1 MLGVSPVY
9 RWCVAVYREF
19 NIILLNKKNVFA
31 YHNFEGL
38 TNLAHLYILVG
49 FRIGPPGS
57 VMPPVIGTSLI
68 LPRKILFTKSILDDR
83 RY

>member
-9 RWCVAVYREF
+9 RWCVAVYRDQY
-19 NIILLNKKNVFA
+19 NSSKQIKKTYKFA

-57 VMPPVIGTSLI
+57 MMPPVIGIVS
-68 LPRKILFTKSILDDR
+68 F
-83 RY
+83 

>member
-19 NIILLNKKNVFA
+19 NIILLNKKKNVFA
-31 YHNFEGL
+31 CHNFEGL

-57 VMPPVIGTSLI
+57 MMSPVIGIVS
-68 LPRKILFTKSILDDR
+68 F
-83 RY
+83 

>member
-1 MLGVSPVY
+1 MVGVSPVY
-9 RWCVAVYREF
+9 HWCVAVYREI
-19 NIILLNKKNVFA
+19 NIILLNKKTNYKFA

-57 VMPPVIGTSLI
+57 MMPPVIDIIS
-68 LPRKILFTKSILDDR
+68 F
-83 RY
+83 